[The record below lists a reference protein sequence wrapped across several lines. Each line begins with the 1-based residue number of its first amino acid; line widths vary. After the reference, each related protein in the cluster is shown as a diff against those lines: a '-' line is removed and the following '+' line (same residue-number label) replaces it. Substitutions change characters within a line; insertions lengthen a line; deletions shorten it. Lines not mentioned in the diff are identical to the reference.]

1 MTEVIDRLAGLSPE
15 KRRLLE
21 ARLRAS
27 REAAAAGERA
37 EIAPRERPDGTAPL
51 SFAQQRMWVV
61 ERMDPGS
68 SAWNIPTPLRL
79 RGALDVP
86 ALERAL
92 DALRARHE
100 SLRTTFEERGGEPVQ
115 VIHPFAPVPLAV
127 EDLSAL
133 APAQRGAQLE
143 RRLRE
148 DSNAGFDLERGP
160 LFRARLLRL
169 GEDDHLLLACMHH
182 IVSDG
187 WSMGVIQRELDAL
200 YGAFARGLPDPLPP
214 PALQYADFA
223 AWQREWLAGERL
235 AASLA
240 YWRRALEGAP
250 PALELPT
257 DRPRPAVRSNRG
269 ARAYVDVPAEAS
281 RAARDLAQR
290 ENATLFAVLLAAAR
304 IVLSRWSGQGE
315 VVIGTP
321 TAGRL
326 RVETEG
332 IVGYFVNTLALR
344 TRLDGDPTFRE
355 LVHRERDTVLDAFS
369 HQEVPFERVVEELKG
384 TRDPARHPVFQVMV
398 SQQATHSAAPALGGL
413 RVEPAEAGYEGSK
426 FDVVFEAHDG
436 EGGVLGLVAD
446 YAVDLFD
453 PATVERLLRHLA
465 RVLEQGAADP
475 GRRVSAIELMD
486 AEERGEALAL
496 RGPARDWP
504 FAPLHEA
511 FAAQAALT
519 PSAVAVDALDG
530 SLTYAA
536 LDARA
541 GRIASELRA
550 RGVGR
555 GALAAVFLERS
566 ADLPAALLGVLKAGA
581 AYVPIDPTWPS
592 ERVRWMLE
600 DTEAGAVLTASALA
614 ASLPESAATPLLLDQ
629 LSEAAD
635 SVARTGSD
643 EGVREGGPRAVV
655 AADSSAGPTVGEV
668 PIDPAE
674 LAFIIYTSGSTG
686 RPKGAAIPHGAIANH
701 MRWMQEDYP
710 IGAGDRLLQRTTIS
724 FDASVWE
731 LWAPLL
737 AGATLVMGGPDAHR
751 DPAAAVE
758 EAAERGITILQFVPT
773 MLRAVLDE
781 PGFARMRVRRLFVG
795 GEALAADLARRA
807 AEAIPGLEVVNEY
820 GPTECCIQV
829 TTYVCDPA
837 DTSLVVPLG
846 RPIPNLRAYVLDA
859 RLQPVPAPVTG
870 ELWVAG
876 AGLGRG
882 YHRRP
887 GLTAERWLPD
897 PFSAEPGARMY
908 RTGDL
913 VRWKTSAEVRECG
926 SAFDSVRDP
935 RTSALPHSR
944 TAVLEYLGRA
954 DEQVKVRGVRVELG
968 EVEAA
973 LAALPGV
980 REAAAALRRDD
991 GRARLVAYLAAEGAP
1006 SIEALRDD
1014 LRERLPEAI
1023 VPTAFVFLDALPRT
1037 PGGKLDRRALPAPE
1051 ARDEDAFVPP
1061 STPDEEVL
1069 AGIWAEV
1076 LGTER
1081 VGAEDDFFELGGH
1094 SLLATQVASR
1104 VRAAFGMELPL
1115 RAMFEAPT
1123 VRALARRIAGER
1135 AAGEGAPAGPIPRA
1149 DRARPLPL
1157 SFAQERLWFIDQ
1169 LDPGSAAYN
1178 VPLALDLRGGV
1189 DPAALERALGEI
1201 VRRHEALRTTFR
1213 EQGTGDGG
1221 QPAGPVQVIH
1231 PFAGFHLPL
1240 VDLRTEAWEGRR
1252 DVDAIIAAEARKP
1265 FDLAAGPLFRALLLR
1280 HPDGALPHA
1289 RTPVLAVHTLLLAM
1303 HHVVT
1308 DAWSTGV
1315 LFREL
1320 AALYAAFAAGDDSPL
1335 PALPVQY
1342 ADFAAWQR
1350 EWLRGE
1356 ALERQTAYW
1365 KRRLAG
1371 APAVLELPTD
1381 RPRPP
1386 VQDLSGRLLPFALS
1400 PGAGAAV
1407 KALAKEGGATPYMV
1421 LLAAFSAVIHRWG
1434 GEEDVVVG
1442 SPIANRTRPEIEPL
1456 IGFFDNTLALRTDLS
1471 GDPGFGAL
1479 LRQVRDHTLEAYA
1492 HQDVPFEKLVDEL
1505 KVERSLSHAPL
1516 FQVMLT
1522 LQNAP
1527 GAAVSF
1533 GDAEIA
1539 MREAETGTS
1548 RVDLT
1553 LTLVDDQAG
1562 GFAGWAEYA
1571 TALWDEGTIRR
1582 LTRHLDAMLRA
1593 AAADPD
1599 AAVSTLPLLSA
1610 EERAEVVEDFNGKG
1624 TGDRGQGTAGTI
1636 PVHAMVSAQAART
1649 PDAAAV
1655 EWRGERVT
1663 YAELEAR
1670 ANRLAHR
1677 LVRMGV
1683 EPDARVA
1690 VSMERSI
1697 DLVVSVLA
1705 VLKAGGCYVPVDPSY
1720 PADRVAYMLED
1731 SGARVVLT
1739 TTASAA
1745 RLPAARAALLRVD
1758 AERAALAAEPAQA
1771 PRVEVDPENLLYV
1784 IYTSGSTGRPKGAA
1798 LPHRALWT
1806 LLRWQIARWGAAA
1819 AARTLQFA
1827 SLSFDASFHEIFT
1840 AWATGGTLVLVD
1852 DDTRRDGE
1860 ALIGY
1865 LREHGVERLFIPF
1878 AGLQNLAEAAE
1889 TGDRT
1894 AGDRTAGDRG
1904 QGTGDG
1910 QQGSARLPH
1919 LRGVITAG
1927 EALRSTPQLRA
1938 FFRANPGCVLENHY
1952 GPSETHV
1959 VSVHAVEGEP
1969 DAWPALP
1976 PIGAPVDG
1984 TRLYVLDRHMAPVAP
1999 GIPGELYIGGAVL
2012 GRGYLGRPAI
2022 TAERFVPD
2030 PLSTVPGARLY
2041 RTGDRVR
2048 WKETASAG
2056 VRECGS
2062 ALDSA
2067 RVQRLHAG
2075 AAVLEYIG
2083 RTDFQV
2089 KVRGFRV
2096 EPGEIE
2102 AALTEHPSVVQA
2114 AVVARDEGAA
2124 KRLAAY
2130 VVPAAGAEVSVPAL
2144 RAHLAGRLPEYMVP
2158 AAWRVMEALPLTPSG
2173 KVDRRSLPE
2182 AEAVAA
2188 GAHVPPRTPAERL
2201 VADAWEAVLSV
2212 RPGAHDNFFD
2222 VGGHS
2227 LRATQVMGRIRRAF
2241 GIDLPLRAL
2250 FEEPT
2255 VAGLAARAAGA
2266 RRGEELILPPLVPGE
2281 RGRETPL
2288 SFAQQRFWFVERTG
2302 VAGGAY
2308 NMAHVYHLH
2317 GRLDVP
2323 ALERALNALVE
2334 RHESLRTTFHF
2345 RGAEPVQEVA
2355 PELFVPLEVADLT
2368 HLPEP
2373 ERADEA
2379 ERLSHEHARAPFDL
2393 AAGPLVRWELLRLAD
2408 DAYRLLLNLHHVVC
2422 DGWSLQVLNAELA
2435 ELYTAGVEGRPD
2447 ALPPLPIQ
2455 YADFARWQRERL
2467 DGPVLERELAW
2478 WRERLEGA
2486 PTLAL
2491 PTDRPRPPVQSFRG
2505 DSVHFV
2511 LPPALAQRVDALARA
2526 EGATVFMVL
2535 LAAFSTLL
2543 ARWAGAD
2550 DVVVGSPT
2558 AGRVPEETEG
2568 LIGVFVNTLAL
2579 RADLTGAPTFREA
2592 LRRVR
2597 ETTVDAYAHQ
2607 EVPFERLVEELKV
2620 ERSLSA
2626 HPVFQVMFSF
2636 HSEVAARA
2644 PSFPGLDV
2652 HVAEAE
2658 TGSAKVDL
2666 MLAAGHGEDGVFA
2679 ALQYAS
2685 DLFDRETIERTAE
2698 RLAVL
2703 LEAAVE
2709 DPDRPVSHLPVM
2721 PGHEAALVV
2730 EELNRTGRAYPAGL
2744 CIHELFEAQAART
2757 PDAVAVSAGGARL
2770 TYGELDR
2777 RANQVANRL
2786 RALGVG
2792 PEVPVAVCMERT
2804 PELPAALYGVLKAG
2818 GAYVPVDPA
2827 YPAERIA
2834 FMLAE
2839 SGAPVVLTHAALAA
2853 ALPQTSARLLR
2864 VDADRAEL
2872 DAQPETR
2879 PETGVGERNLA
2890 YVIYTSG
2897 STGRPKG
2904 VEIEHRSTVALCHWL
2919 REHVSDAERSAVLAS
2934 TSVSFDVSI
2943 AELFGTLSWGGRV
2956 VLVRDALAVRGL
2968 EEPVVL
2974 ASMAPSAAA
2983 ELLRT
2988 GDVPRSLRR
2997 LNLGGEAL
3005 PPSLARGLHALGTL
3019 ETVGNYYGPT
3029 EDTTYSTWWLAP
3041 REVDRVHVGRQAPNK
3056 RMYVLDARQ
3065 RPMPLGAVGELWI
3078 AGQGLARGYHGRPR
3092 LTADRFRP
3100 DPFSGVPG
3108 ARMYRVGDRVR
3119 WTASAEVREC
3129 GSAQGSA
3136 RDPRTSALPHSRTFV
3151 LDYLGR
3157 TDFQVKIR
3165 GYRVEPGEVEEVL
3178 AQDPRVREAVVA
3190 VRGEGAEAR
3199 LVAWMVP
3206 ADDAAP
3212 AAELRAF
3219 LRTRLPAYMIPAAF
3233 VEMAS
3238 LPLSPNGKVDR
3249 DRLPDPAP
3257 ERPED
3262 PVPGSDTEREVAQVW
3277 QEVLGVA
3284 RVGLDENFFEIGGH
3298 SLLLARV
3305 QERLFEATGHAVGVI
3320 DLFQFSTVRALA
3332 EHLDAQAAAAYGAF
3346 GDYAAPAAKPG
3357 EDRAAT
3363 RREMLRRGRR

>member
-1 MTEVIDRLAGLSPE
+1 MAEVIDRLAGLSPE

-27 REAAAAGERA
+27 RQAAAAERVSA
-37 EIAPRERPDGTAPL
+37 PAPRERPDGTAPL
-51 SFAQQRMWVV
+51 SFAQQRMWVL
-61 ERMDPGS
+61 ERMDPGTA
-68 SAWNIPTPLRL
+68 AWNIPTPLRL
-79 RGALDVP
+79 RGALDVA

-92 DALRARHE
+92 NALRARHE
-100 SLRTTFEERGGEPVQ
+100 SLRTTFTERGGEPLQ
-115 VIHPFAPVPLAV
+115 VVHPPAHVPLEV
-127 EDLSAL
+127 DDLSAL
-133 APAQRGAQLE
+133 APERRGAEME

-148 DSNAGFDLERGP
+148 ESNAGFDLERGP

-223 AWQREWLAGERL
+223 AWQREWLSGERL
-235 AASLA
+235 AESLA

-257 DRPRPAVRSNRG
+257 DRPRPAVRTNRG
-269 ARAYVDVPAEAS
+269 ARAFVDVPAEAS
-281 RAARDLAQR
+281 RAARDLALR

-304 IVLSRWSGQGE
+304 VVLSRWSGE
-315 VVIGTP
+315 ADVVIGTP

-332 IVGYFVNTLALR
+332 VVGYFVNTLALR
-344 TRLDGDPTFRE
+344 TRLDGDPAFRE

-369 HQEVPFERVVEELKG
+369 HQEVPFERVVEELKAP
-384 TRDPARHPVFQVMV
+384 RDPARHPVFQVLV
-398 SQQATHSAAPALGGL
+398 SQQTASPEAQALGDL
-413 RVEPAEAGYEGSK
+413 QVDVEDPGYEGNK
-426 FDVVFEAHDG
+426 FDIALEVHDG
-436 EGGVLGLVAD
+436 ENGVLGLVAD

-453 PATVERLLRHLA
+453 HATVERLLRHFA

-475 GRRVSAIELMD
+475 ARPISRIELLD
-486 AEERGEALAL
+486 AAERDEALAL

-504 FAPLHEA
+504 FAPVHEA
-511 FAAQAALT
+511 FAAQAART
-519 PSAVAVDALDG
+519 PSAVAVDAPDG
-530 SLTYAA
+530 SLTYAE

-541 GRIASELRA
+541 ERIASELRA

-581 AYVPIDPTWPS
+581 AYVPIDPTYPP

-600 DTEAGAVLTASALA
+600 DSGAGAVLTTSMLP
-614 ASLPESAATPLLLDQ
+614 ASLPISAATLLLLDQ
-629 LSEAAD
+629 LAAEAAD
-635 SVARTGSD
+635 PIACPEAD
-643 EGVREGGPRAVV
+643 PGVREGGLRAVV
-655 AADSSAGPTVGEV
+655 AADSSARPEAGGAL
-668 PIDPAE
+668 DPAE
-674 LAFIIYTSGSTG
+674 LAYVIYTSGSTG
-686 RPKGAAIPHGAIANH
+686 RPKGAAIPHGALANH
-701 MRWMQEDYP
+701 MRWMQDAFP
-710 IGAGDRLLQRTTIS
+710 LGAGDRVLQKTPVS

-731 LWAPLL
+731 FWAPLL
-737 AGATLVMGGPDAHR
+737 SGATLVMGGPDAHR
-751 DPAAAVE
+751 DPAALAGEV
-758 EAAERGITILQFVPT
+758 AERGITILQLVPT
-773 MLRAVLDE
+773 LLRAVLDE
-781 PGFARMRVRRLFVG
+781 PAFTRARLRRLYVG

-807 AEAIPGLEVVNEY
+807 EEAHPGLEVVNVY
-820 GPTECCIQV
+820 GPAECCIEV
-829 TTYVCDPA
+829 TAHVFDPA
-837 DTSLVVPLG
+837 DTSLGVPLG
-846 RPIPNLRAYVLDA
+846 APIPNLRAYVLDA
-859 RLQPVPAPVTG
+859 RLQPVPALVAG
-870 ELWVAG
+870 ELWLAG

-897 PFSAEPGARMY
+897 PFGGEPGARMY
-908 RTGDL
+908 RTGDR
-913 VRWKTSAEVRECG
+913 VRWKDVSEPSAKVRECE
-926 SAFDSVRDP
+926 
-935 RTSALPHSR
+935 SALESGANDSRTFAPSYSR

-991 GRARLVAYLAAEGAP
+991 GRARLVAYLAADVPPTLET
-1006 SIEALRDD
+1006 LRDD
-1014 LRERLPEAI
+1014 LRQRLPESI

-1051 ARDEDAFVPP
+1051 AREEGGFIPP
-1061 STPDEEVL
+1061 STPDEELL

-1081 VGAEDDFFELGGH
+1081 VGAADDFFELGGH

-1104 VRAAFGMELPL
+1104 VRATFGVELPL
-1115 RAMFEAPT
+1115 KVMFEAPT
-1123 VRALARRIAGER
+1123 LRALARRIAGLR
-1135 AAGEGAPAGPIPRA
+1135 AVDEGAPAGPIPRA
-1149 DRARPLPL
+1149 DRAQPLPL

-1178 VPLALDLRGGV
+1178 VPLALDLRG
-1189 DPAALERALGEI
+1189 DFDHAALERALGEI
-1201 VRRHEALRTTFR
+1201 VRRHEALRTVFR
-1213 EQGTGDGG
+1213 AE
-1221 QPAGPVQVIH
+1221 AERPVQIVV
-1231 PFAGFHLPL
+1231 PFAGFQLPL
-1240 VDLRTEAWEGRR
+1240 VDLGANSGDGPR
-1252 DVDAIIAAEARKP
+1252 DADAIIAAEARKP
-1265 FDLAAGPLFRALLLR
+1265 FDLATGPLVRALLIR
-1280 HPDGALPHA
+1280 HPDSALPHS
-1289 RTPVLAVHTLLLAM
+1289 RTPALALHTLLLVM
-1303 HHVVT
+1303 HHVVS
-1308 DAWSTGV
+1308 DAWSSGV

-1320 AALYAAFAAGDDSPL
+1320 GALYAAFAAGEDSPL
-1335 PALPVQY
+1335 AELTVQY
-1342 ADFAAWQR
+1342 PDFAAWQR
-1350 EWLRGE
+1350 GWLRGE
-1356 ALERQTAYW
+1356 ALERQMAFW

-1381 RPRPP
+1381 RPRPA
-1386 VQDLSGRLLPFALS
+1386 VQDLAGRMIPVALS
-1400 PGAGAAV
+1400 PGAAAAV
-1407 KALAKEGGATPYMV
+1407 KALAKQGGATPFMV
-1421 LLAAFSAVIHRWG
+1421 LLAAFSALLHRWG

-1442 SPIANRTRPEIEPL
+1442 TPIANRTRPELEPL

-1479 LRQVRDHTLEAYA
+1479 LRQVRDNTLEAYA

-1505 KVERSLSHAPL
+1505 KVERSLSHSPL
-1516 FQVMLT
+1516 FQVMFT

-1527 GAAVSF
+1527 GAAF
-1533 GDAEIA
+1533 ALGDAEIA
-1539 MREAETGTS
+1539 PREADTGTA

-1553 LTLVDDQAG
+1553 LILQDDGAG
-1562 GFAGWAEYA
+1562 GFGGWAEYA
-1571 TALWDEGTIRR
+1571 TALWDEATIRR
-1582 LTRHLDAMLRA
+1582 LARHLDALLRE
-1593 AAADPD
+1593 AAADLD
-1599 AAVSTLPLLSA
+1599 APVSTLPLLSA
-1610 EERAEVVEDFNGKG
+1610 EERAEVVEGFNGRG
-1624 TGDRGQGTAGTI
+1624 TGDRGQGTASTI
-1636 PVHAMVSAQAART
+1636 PVHEMVSAQAVRT

-1677 LVRMGV
+1677 LRRMGV
-1683 EPDARVA
+1683 GPDARVA
-1690 VSMERSI
+1690 VSMERSM

-1705 VLKAGGCYVPVDPSY
+1705 VLKAGGCYVPVDPNY
-1720 PADRVAYMLED
+1720 PADRVAYMLEG
-1731 SGARVVLT
+1731 SGARVVLAT
-1739 TTASAA
+1739 TSSAA
-1745 RLPAARAALLRVD
+1745 HLPASSAAVLRVD
-1758 AERAALAAEPAQA
+1758 VEREAIAAEPSEA

-1784 IYTSGSTGRPKGAA
+1784 IYTSGSTGRPKGVA
-1798 LPHRALWT
+1798 LPHRALAT
-1806 LLRWQIARWGAAA
+1806 MVQWQLARWGDAA
-1819 AARTLQFA
+1819 AARTLQFT
-1827 SLSFDASFHEIFT
+1827 SLSFDVSFQEIFAT
-1840 AWATGGTLVLVD
+1840 WAAGGTLVLVD

-1860 ALIGY
+1860 ALIGW
-1865 LREHGVERLFIPF
+1865 LREHRVERLFLPF
-1878 AGLQNLAEAAE
+1878 AALQNLAEAAE
-1889 TGDRT
+1889 GGDS
-1894 AGDRTAGDRG
+1894 G
-1904 QGTGDG
+1904 QGGIH
-1910 QQGSARLPH
+1910 LPH
-1919 LRGVITAG
+1919 LREVITAG

-1938 FFRANPGCVLENHY
+1938 FFHANPRCVLENQY

-1959 VSVHAVEGEP
+1959 ASAHEVEGEP

-1976 PIGAPVDG
+1976 PIGAPIAG
-1984 TRLYVLDRHMAPVAP
+1984 TRLYVLDRHLAPVAP
-1999 GIPGELYIGGAVL
+1999 GIPGELYIGGAGL
-2012 GRGYLGRPAI
+2012 GRGYLGRPAL

-2048 WKETASAG
+2048 WKDGSADA
-2056 VRECGS
+2056 RECGT
-2062 ALDSA
+2062 ALDSG
-2067 RVQRLHAG
+2067 RVQRLHSG
-2075 AAVLEYIG
+2075 AAVLEYLG

-2114 AVVARDEGAA
+2114 AVVARGEGAE

-2130 VVPAAGAEVSVPAL
+2130 VVPAMGAEVAVGAL
-2144 RAHLAGRLPEYMVP
+2144 RAHLAARLPEYMVP
-2158 AAWRVMEALPLTPSG
+2158 AAWRVMDALPFTPSG
-2173 KVDRRSLPE
+2173 KVDRRSLPD

-2188 GAHVPPRTPAERL
+2188 VAHVPPRTPAERL
-2201 VADAWEAVLSV
+2201 VADAWESVLGV

-2222 VGGHS
+2222 LGGHS

-2255 VAGLAARAAGA
+2255 VAGLAARAAAA
-2266 RRGEELILPPLVPGE
+2266 RRGDELVLPPLVPGE
-2281 RGRETPL
+2281 RQRETPL

-2308 NMAHVYHLH
+2308 NMAHVYDIF
-2317 GRLDVP
+2317 GRPDVP
-2323 ALERALNALVE
+2323 ALERALNGLIV

-2355 PELFVPLEVADLT
+2355 PELFIPLEVVDLS
-2368 HLPEP
+2368 HLPEA
-2373 ERADEA
+2373 ERAGEA
-2379 ERLSHEHARAPFDL
+2379 KRLSDEHARAPFDL
-2393 AAGPLVRWELLRLAD
+2393 AAGPLVRWTMLRLAD
-2408 DAYRLLLNLHHVVC
+2408 DEHRLLVDLHHVVC
-2422 DGWSLQVLNAELA
+2422 DGWSLQVLNHELA
-2435 ELYTAGVEGRPD
+2435 ELYAAEVEGRPHT
-2447 ALPPLPIQ
+2447 LPPLPIQ

-2478 WRERLEGA
+2478 WRGRLEGV

-2505 DSVHFV
+2505 DAV
-2511 LPPALAQRVDALARA
+2511 LFSLPRALTQRVDALARA
-2526 EGATVFMVL
+2526 EGATAFMVL

-2543 ARWAGAD
+2543 ARWAGTD

-2568 LIGVFVNTLAL
+2568 LIGVFINTLAL
-2579 RADLTGAPTFREA
+2579 RADLSGDPTFREA

-2636 HSEVAARA
+2636 HSEGGSRA
-2644 PSFPGLDV
+2644 PGLPGLDV
-2652 HVAEAE
+2652 HIAEGD

-2666 MLAAGHGEDGVFA
+2666 MLAAGHGEEGVFA
-2679 ALQYAS
+2679 ALEYAS

-2698 RLAVL
+2698 RFTVL
-2703 LEAAVE
+2703 LEAALE
-2709 DPDRPVSHLPVM
+2709 DPDRPLSQLPVM
-2721 PGHEAALVV
+2721 PAHEAALVL
-2730 EELNRTGRAYPAGL
+2730 EELNETGRAYPTGL

-2757 PDAVAVSAGGARL
+2757 PDAVAVTAGGARL

-2792 PEVPVAVCMERT
+2792 PEVPVAVCMERA
-2804 PELPAALYGVLKAG
+2804 PELVAALYGVLKAG

-2839 SGAPVVLTHAALAA
+2839 SGAPVVLTHASLAA
-2853 ALPQTSARLLR
+2853 ALPPTDARLLR

-2872 DAQPETR
+2872 DAEPGTR
-2879 PETGVGERNLA
+2879 PQTGVGERNLA

-2943 AELFGTLSWGGRV
+2943 AELFGTLSWGGTV

-3029 EDTTYSTWWLAP
+3029 EDTTYSTWWFAP
-3041 REVDRVHVGRQAPNK
+3041 REVERVHVGRQAPNK
-3056 RMYVLDARQ
+3056 RMYVLDERL
-3065 RPMPLGAVGELWI
+3065 RPVPLGAVGELWI

-3100 DPFSGVPG
+3100 DPFSGVAG

-3119 WTASAEVREC
+3119 WTITENGSAEVREC
-3129 GSAQGSA
+3129 GSAPDSA
-3136 RDPRTSALPHSRTFV
+3136 RDP
-3151 LDYLGR
+3151 
-3157 TDFQVKIR
+3157 
-3165 GYRVEPGEVEEVL
+3165 
-3178 AQDPRVREAVVA
+3178 
-3190 VRGEGAEAR
+3190 
-3199 LVAWMVP
+3199 
-3206 ADDAAP
+3206 
-3212 AAELRAF
+3212 
-3219 LRTRLPAYMIPAAF
+3219 
-3233 VEMAS
+3233 
-3238 LPLSPNGKVDR
+3238 
-3249 DRLPDPAP
+3249 
-3257 ERPED
+3257 
-3262 PVPGSDTEREVAQVW
+3262 
-3277 QEVLGVA
+3277 
-3284 RVGLDENFFEIGGH
+3284 
-3298 SLLLARV
+3298 
-3305 QERLFEATGHAVGVI
+3305 
-3320 DLFQFSTVRALA
+3320 
-3332 EHLDAQAAAAYGAF
+3332 
-3346 GDYAAPAAKPG
+3346 
-3357 EDRAAT
+3357 
-3363 RREMLRRGRR
+3363 